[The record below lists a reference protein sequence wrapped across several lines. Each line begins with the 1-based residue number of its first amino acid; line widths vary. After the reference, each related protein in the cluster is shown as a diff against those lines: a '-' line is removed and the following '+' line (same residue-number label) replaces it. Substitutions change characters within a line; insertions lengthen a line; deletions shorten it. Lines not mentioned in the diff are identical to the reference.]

1 MDNFEKAV
9 EAGLALT
16 KRLYYGRDDRAAEM
30 TAGQSKAELGG
41 RKYFPTA
48 PTVYAVISDP
58 AIVDNPD
65 QPSYQPHLHGR
76 WDPPAL
82 IPMQM
87 NRVELE
93 VNCVLSSAVV
103 EFRGSFRVHCVATNR
118 KCDCRVVVPRSE
130 KTSILGAEVD
140 ISGRSYSTELA
151 PIEEAK
157 SYMERVPKDEDMKFI
172 QHQIFSFTIPQVQG
186 GAVLSLRIRWLQH
199 LSYSDSEFSISIP
212 FTFLDY
218 VIPSG
223 KLLKEQIHLNVDFG
237 TGKELICT
245 RFSHPLKKTGHEM
258 GKLRL
263 SYEAEVE
270 RWSNSDF
277 NFSYMV
283 SSDDVFG
290 GLLVQPPH
298 PDDFDKRNIFC
309 LYILPASNLH
319 AKVFRREVIFLIDTS
334 ASIQGLPL
342 EESKNAVSAALMNL
356 RPTDSFSIMSFN
368 EEIFSFSSSLVPATE
383 EKIEEAH
390 QWLSETCH
398 ATGGTSIL
406 LPLNEA
412 MKMFSKSLS
421 SVPQIFLITDGSV
434 KDEKN
439 ICHVV
444 QNHIRSMGLNSPRIS
459 TFGIGLYCNHY
470 FLRLLAQIGRGHYD
484 AAYKTGTITL
494 QMKRFFN
501 ATSSPLLTNVSI
513 DTLGHLDSLEVSTT
527 LLPDVSVG
535 CPLIIMG
542 RCNESFPN
550 SHKVTGSLADGRE
563 LVINLKAQKT
573 KGLLIDK
580 VMAKQQIDIL
590 TASAWFSGSNELV
603 DQVTTISM
611 QSSIPCE
618 FTQMTLLQASEK
630 KTSVTQGKEVHFP
643 KSKHVKPC
651 LVHGLHVGFGNVMAT
666 DKNILILS
674 DEAHGSTD
682 SGKGVN
688 CCNMS
693 VFGDCTCTC
702 CGPDVGSTFA
712 HSWNDC
718 TIAVTQYCAAFAC
731 LGCFSLCSN
740 LCGN

>member
-172 QHQIFSFTIPQVQG
+172 QHQIFSFTIPQ
-186 GAVLSLRIRWLQH
+186 
-199 LSYSDSEFSISIP
+199 
-212 FTFLDY
+212 
-218 VIPSG
+218 
-223 KLLKEQIHLNVDFG
+223 
-237 TGKELICT
+237 
-245 RFSHPLKKTGHEM
+245 
-258 GKLRL
+258 
-263 SYEAEVE
+263 
-270 RWSNSDF
+270 
-277 NFSYMV
+277 V